1 MKQLYLTIVRS
12 RNRSFKKKPC
22 GTNLKYFI
30 FKVKFYYILT
40 VTMATSLFSTIKM
53 QLVLKMADIIIQ
65 PHAQLNSIYF
75 KVLHFCDNSYL
86 LINFSDFF
94 IWAKY

>member
-1 MKQLYLTIVRS
+1 
-12 RNRSFKKKPC
+12 
-22 GTNLKYFI
+22 
-30 FKVKFYYILT
+30 
-40 VTMATSLFSTIKM
+40 MATSLFSTIKM

>member
-1 MKQLYLTIVRS
+1 
-12 RNRSFKKKPC
+12 
-22 GTNLKYFI
+22 
-30 FKVKFYYILT
+30 
-40 VTMATSLFSTIKM
+40 M
-53 QLVLKMADIIIQ
+53 QLVLLLKMADIIIQ

-75 KVLHFCDNSYL
+75 KVLYFCGNSYL